1 MSQSRPATLLSVSIA
16 LGALPTL
23 AAAATQ
29 AAPQSTGGQQSPD
42 LTAPPQGSG
51 AQEQLKP
58 AQQGAPLPPQGPIS
72 QAAGQP
78 NPQGTVFQTPG
89 MPNMGLRIS
98 SGMGQVTRF
107 SNEFNPAF
115 SFIIDAA
122 AEAVDSDGGR
132 DGLDASLLSMELT
145 GNAWIDPRAWAYFV
159 GVVEDEALNLEEA
172 AIHYIGLGSRNTIR
186 AGRFFI
192 DFGKQMQI
200 HVHELR
206 TLERPLALR
215 TYLGSEVKGEGAQ
228 WDSWTTVGDSTAVR
242 WSVGAFANALAEIE
256 EDDITSTSPLIETL
270 SPRTGEDFTYT
281 ARLTGFTDVG
291 DRGIFQ
297 LGASARTLPRYE
309 LQYGDGAGVAG
320 DDLSNTVFG
329 LDATYGWVGPTGVD
343 SWSAGMELLAN
354 AGDNG
359 AEITDPNGT
368 PGDGD
373 DVVALFDDTVYG
385 GFAWVDYAWDRFNA
399 VGIQYS
405 TVELPDANKS
415 NVSEIEA
422 YYTHMFSE
430 FHRLRF
436 VLAHND
442 SDIDGETSR
451 FVVQYTA
458 VLGAHGHGVNW

>member
-1 MSQSRPATLLSVSIA
+1 MSHSRSLPLVSVSIA
-16 LGALPTL
+16 IGALPAL
-23 AAAATQ
+23 AVPTQQATAATGS
-29 AAPQSTGGQQSPD
+29 QSQQD
-42 LTAPPQGSG
+42 LTAPPQGAG

-122 AEAVDSDGGR
+122 AEAVDSDSGR
-132 DGLDASLLSMELT
+132 DGLDAELRSLELS

-159 GVVEDEALNLEEA
+159 GVVEDETLNLEEA

-242 WSVGAFANALAEIE
+242 WSIGAFANALAEIE
-256 EDDITSTSPLIETL
+256 EDDVTPTSPLIETL

-291 DRGIFQ
+291 ERGIFQ

-309 LQYGDGAGVAG
+309 LQYGDGAGSAG

-343 SWSAGMELLAN
+343 SWSAGIELLAN
-354 AGDNG
+354 VGDNG

-399 VGIQYS
+399 VGLQYS

-436 VLAHND
+436 VLALND
-442 SDIDGETSR
+442 SDIDGESSR

>member
-1 MSQSRPATLLSVSIA
+1 MSHARSIQLLYVSIA
-16 LGALPTL
+16 IVCAPALAGAALQ
-23 AAAATQ
+23 ATNT
-29 AAPQSTGGQQSPD
+29 AGVQQSPD

-89 MPNMGLRIS
+89 MPNMGIRIS

-115 SFIIDAA
+115 SFIVDAA
-122 AEAVDSDGGR
+122 AEAVDTDGGR
-132 DGLDASLLSMELT
+132 DGFDAALRSFEFT
-145 GNAWIDPRAWAYFV
+145 GNAWIDPYAWAYFV
-159 GVVEDEALNLEEA
+159 GVYEDEALEIEEA

-215 TYLGSEVKGEGAQ
+215 TYLGNEVAGEGLQ
-228 WDSWTTVGDSTAVR
+228 WDSWTTAGDSTAIR
-242 WSVGAFANALAEIE
+242 WSLGAFSNASPH
-256 EDDITSTSPLIETL
+256 DDDASFEFETS
-270 SPRTGEDFTYT
+270 SPRKGRDLTYT
-281 ARLTGFTDVG
+281 GRVTGFTDVG

-297 LGASARTLPRYE
+297 LGASARVLPRFE
-309 LQYGDGAGVAG
+309 MAANDGAGGEVDVG
-320 DDLSNTVFG
+320 DDLTNVVYG
-329 LDATYGWVGPTGVD
+329 LDATYGWVGATGID
-343 SWSAGMELLAN
+343 SWSMGVELLAN

-359 AEITDPNGT
+359 VVLTGADPTDPNDYT
-368 PGDGD
+368 LTDR
-373 DVVALFDDTVYG
+373 TVYG
-385 GFAWVDYAWDRFNA
+385 GFAWLDYAWNRFNA
-399 VGIQYS
+399 VGLQYS
-405 TVELPDANKS
+405 QVELPDLNQS
-415 NVSEIEA
+415 RVSEIEA

-436 VLAHND
+436 VLAHRD
-442 SDIDGETSR
+442 SDLDGESSR
-451 FVVQYTA
+451 AVVQYTA